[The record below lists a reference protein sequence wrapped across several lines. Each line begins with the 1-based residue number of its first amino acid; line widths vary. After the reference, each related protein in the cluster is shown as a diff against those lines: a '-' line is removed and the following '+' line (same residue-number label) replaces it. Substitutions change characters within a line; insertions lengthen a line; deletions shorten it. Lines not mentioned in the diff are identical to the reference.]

1 MQPNVSVRSILFF
14 CIILFLNI
22 DIAFGKDN
30 KSSPALED
38 VSSSVN
44 FTSSNL
50 PIVVIDT
57 HGQAIPDEPKITAD
71 MGIIYNGE
79 GARNYAKDPFNN
91 YSGKIGI
98 ELRGNSTQGF
108 PKKPYA
114 VETQD
119 STGANLDVSIL
130 GMPAENDWTF
140 LASYMDRTFIR
151 DPLAHYL
158 STLTGRWSSRC
169 RFCELILNGEYEGV
183 YIVLEKIK
191 RTKNRLNL
199 SKLTP
204 GDTLG
209 DNLTGGYIY
218 EVDGF
223 GDDFGDHRV
232 LEYPKIE
239 DVVNAQLNYIRSYDD
254 SFRNVMNLSTFKD
267 TVKGYSA
274 WIDVDAFIAELIV
287 QETVRNSDAYGWS
300 AYFHKD
306 KDKKLAAGP
315 VWDFDQSAG
324 NSSYPDDGV
333 VEGWMFANTKTNN
346 TPFFWAKLFS
356 DPNFKAKVQSRWKD
370 LRESVFGTD
379 KIMAFIDSCAGY
391 LNEAQQRNFV
401 KWPVLGVF
409 IWRESKGYQ
418 DRNTYQK
425 EIDYLKSFLTARLEW
440 IDTQLLN
447 TSNVATEPHAHPVDF
462 SLTQNYPNPFNPG
475 TKITYTLK
483 SSSIVRL
490 SVYDLLGRETAV
502 LVNDERK
509 AAGKYEVTFNSTN
522 VSSGIYFYRLQT
534 DNFVKTNKMVVIK

>member
-1 MQPNVSVRSILFF
+1 MQPNMSVRSILFF
-14 CIILFLNI
+14 CITLFLNI
-22 DIAFGKDN
+22 DFAFGKDN
-30 KSSPALED
+30 KSSPASED

-50 PIVVIDT
+50 PIVVINT
-57 HGQAIPDEPKITAD
+57 HGQEIPDDPKITAD
-71 MGIIYNGE
+71 MGIIWNGE
-79 GARNYAKDPFNN
+79 GVRNNVTDPFNN
-91 YSGKIGI
+91 YSGRIGI

-140 LASYMDRTFIR
+140 LASYIDRTFIR
-151 DPLAHYL
+151 DPLAHFL

-191 RTKNRLNL
+191 RTKNRLDL

-204 GDTLG
+204 ADTLG

-356 DPNFKAKVQSRWKD
+356 DPNFKTKVQSRWKE

-401 KWPVLGVF
+401 QWPVLGVF

-425 EIDYLKSFLTARLEW
+425 EIDYLKSFLTARLGW
-440 IDTQLLN
+440 VDTQLLN

-462 SLTQNYPNPFNPG
+462 SLAQNYPNPFNPS

>member
-1 MQPNVSVRSILFF
+1 MQPNMSVRSILFF
-14 CIILFLNI
+14 CITLFLNI

-30 KSSPALED
+30 KSSPASED

-50 PIVVIDT
+50 PIVVINT
-57 HGQAIPDEPKITAD
+57 HGQEIPDDPKITAD
-71 MGIIYNGE
+71 MGIIWNGE
-79 GARNYAKDPFNN
+79 GVRNNVTDPFNN
-91 YSGKIGI
+91 YSGRIGI
-98 ELRGNSTQGF
+98 ELRGNSTQSF

-140 LASYMDRTFIR
+140 LASYIDRTFIR
-151 DPLAHYL
+151 DPLAHFL

-191 RTKNRLNL
+191 RTKNRLDL

-204 GDTLG
+204 ADTLG

-401 KWPVLGVF
+401 QWPVLGVF

-447 TSNVATEPHAHPVDF
+447 TSNVASEPHALPVDF
-462 SLTQNYPNPFNPG
+462 SLAQNYPNPFNPS

-483 SSSIVRL
+483 GSSIVRL

-502 LVNDERK
+502 LVNNERK

-534 DNFVKTNKMVVIK
+534 ENFVKTNKMVVIK

>member
-1 MQPNVSVRSILFF
+1 MQPNMSVRSILFF
-14 CIILFLNI
+14 CITLFLNI
-22 DIAFGKDN
+22 DFAFGKDN

-50 PIVVIDT
+50 PIVVINT
-57 HGQAIPDEPKITAD
+57 HGQEIPDDPKITAD
-71 MGIIYNGE
+71 MGIIWNGE
-79 GARNYAKDPFNN
+79 GVRNNVTDPFNN
-91 YSGKIGI
+91 YSGRIGI

-140 LASYMDRTFIR
+140 LASYIDRTFIR
-151 DPLAHYL
+151 DPLAHFL

-191 RTKNRLNL
+191 RTKNRLAL
-199 SKLTP
+199 SKLTTA
-204 GDTLG
+204 DTLG

-401 KWPVLGVF
+401 QWPVLGVF

-425 EIDYLKSFLTARLEW
+425 EIDYLKSFLTARLGW
-440 IDTQLLN
+440 VDTQLLN

-462 SLTQNYPNPFNPG
+462 SLAQNYPNPFNPS

-483 SSSIVRL
+483 SSSTVRL
-490 SVYDLLGRETAV
+490 SVYDLLGREAAV